1 MLVLLRKMKK
11 FKRSIRIINNLCQ
24 SPIDLIYL
32 IPNQG
37 KQLTDWPTKDFLRN
51 QAMKE
56 SLLFQPLKPN
66 HITRQQMKISTH
78 QMEIYTMKILQ
89 KLSRKLT
96 KLCLAKKLPQ
106 SKKRKAIQVKKKRSQ
121 KTSANLPSKNPTHQ
135 SSNLKDDQL
144 KRNKIP
150 TKEKK
155 DLSFLTSNFPLK
167 NNFVAKWSNILQNQ
181 QLSRINAKQWNQFW
195 ENLTGWD
202 LVSSW
207 LRTFNKFKLIRWP
220 FSKNKSSLS
229 CSILFTFLSWKISG
243 TFYKEVLP
251 SFTVISEDWTSKI
264 NNWFTRW

>member
-1 MLVLLRKMKK
+1 MRK
-11 FKRSIRIINNLCQ
+11 FKRSIWITNHLCQ

-51 QAMKE
+51 QTMKE
-56 SLLFQPLKPN
+56 SLLFRPLKPN
-66 HITRQQMKISTH
+66 HITHQQMKISTH

-96 KLCLAKKLPQ
+96 KLCLARKQPQ
-106 SKKRKAIQVKKKRSQ
+106 SKKRKAIQVQNKRSQ
-121 KTSANLPSKNPTHQ
+121 KTSVNPLSKNPTHQ
-135 SSNLKDDQL
+135 SCNPKDDPL

-181 QLSRINAKQWNQFW
+181 QLSRINAKRWIQFW
-195 ENLTGWD
+195 ENLTEWD

-207 LRTFNKFKLIRWP
+207 LRAFNKFKLIRWP
-220 FSKNKSSLS
+220 FSKNKLSLS
-229 CSILFTFLSWKISG
+229 CSIPFTSLSWKISG
-243 TFYKEVLP
+243 TFYMEVLP
-251 SFTVISEDWTSKI
+251 NFTLISEDWTSKI
-264 NNWFTRW
+264 NNWFSRW